1 MSANVNT
8 CALLAKTQLIMDS
21 VWADS
26 AKQKDYI
33 ANVEVARAIREN
45 TTVRIAESEN
55 PMKDKTVTLY
65 WPEFC
70 GVVTS
75 DCSTDCTAGGPK
87 PGTQCKDYDLDMCR
101 EVGFSVDH
109 KTYRA
114 LATTMEEAMAVSFL
128 ANMQALDEWVAQQF
142 VTKLHTNKGVNAYT
156 GGKGVVSGF
165 ETSVAP
171 AYWNSSL
178 MSYFKLVA
186 IKNKFNSP
194 FMVSG
199 VNMFEAYEQAVANSG
214 NSDGKGAKTLFDSF
228 KFYFDLFNVDTI
240 MTPDQATFMV
250 NKNALAFHNK
260 AYWNWFATDEKAQQ
274 FGGVGSDAGM
284 KYKIE
289 SKNLPGVFYDV
300 TYKVSCAN
308 DEITHNWKIK
318 FTGDIFVN
326 PVGCNANNTNILEFI
341 CQG

>member
-8 CALLAKTQLIMDS
+8 CAQLAKVQLIMDS

-26 AKQKDYI
+26 AKNKDYI
-33 ANVEVARAIREN
+33 ANVEVARAVREN
-45 TTVRIAESEN
+45 QTVRIVEAEN

-70 GVVTS
+70 GVET
-75 DCSTDCTAGGPK
+75 TDCTTDCDAGGTK
-87 PGTQCKDYDLDMCR
+87 PGTQCKDYELDMCR
-101 EVGFSVDH
+101 EVKFSVDH

-114 LATTMEEAMAVSFL
+114 LAVTMEEAMAVSFL

-142 VTKLHTNKGVNAYT
+142 VYKLHANKGVNLYT

-165 ETSVAP
+165 ETAIKP
-171 AYWNSSL
+171 AYWNANL

-186 IKNKFNSP
+186 AKNKFSSP
-194 FMVSG
+194 YMISG
-199 VNMFEAYEQAVANSG
+199 TNMFEAYENAIANAAH
-214 NSDGKGAKTLFDSF
+214 SDGKGAKTMFDSF
-228 KFYFDLFNVDTI
+228 KFYFDIFNIDTI
-240 MTPDQATFMV
+240 LSPDMPTFMV

-260 AYWNWFATDEKAQQ
+260 AYWDWSATDARAEQ
-274 FGGVGSDAGM
+274 FGGVGSSAGL

-308 DEITHNWKIK
+308 DEISHNWKMK
-318 FTGDIFVN
+318 FTGDIFTN
-326 PVGCNANNTNILEFI
+326 PVGCNPNNTNILEFV
-341 CQG
+341 CE